1 VSESLLSPKRERRKQ
16 QRPGELLEA
25 ALDLFVEKGFAATK
39 SEEVAAKAGVSKGTL
54 FLYFPSKEELFKA
67 VVRENVVKTVKEGA
81 LEVANFKGSSAE
93 LLKTL
98 MLEWWRRYGS
108 TKASGITKLIIS
120 EGNHFP
126 DLAAF
131 YQEEVIDP
139 ATRMLKDILERGRA
153 TGEFLNFNTEH
164 TTMVVIA
171 PMLFLIMSKARQL
184 PLYFW
189 FPRNQPRKFHSAAC
203 RPACAWTFESKLTM
217 LISKKIV
224 VGIALVALA
233 GLLTLGFQKGWIGKR
248 ATQSSSL
255 KTNGPV
261 SIELSEGDIAIA
273 QKMTM
278 TQGLPISGTLKAV
291 RSAMVKARVAGELVL
306 LEVREGDAVKMGQV
320 VARVDNTEYLARQT
334 QNKQQAEAARAQV
347 EVAQRQ
353 FDNNNALVNQGFIS
367 KTALDTSI
375 SNLNGAKASYQA
387 ALATLDVATK
397 ALDDSVLKAPLN
409 GFVSQRFAQPG
420 ERVAP
425 EARIIEIV
433 DLSQL
438 ELEATLTS
446 AQAMNV
452 KLGQI
457 AQADC

>member
-1 VSESLLSPKRERRKQ
+1 
-16 QRPGELLEA
+16 
-25 ALDLFVEKGFAATK
+25 
-39 SEEVAAKAGVSKGTL
+39 
-54 FLYFPSKEELFKA
+54 
-67 VVRENVVKTVKEGA
+67 
-81 LEVANFKGSSAE
+81 
-93 LLKTL
+93 
-98 MLEWWRRYGS
+98 
-108 TKASGITKLIIS
+108 
-120 EGNHFP
+120 
-126 DLAAF
+126 
-131 YQEEVIDP
+131 
-139 ATRMLKDILERGRA
+139 
-153 TGEFLNFNTEH
+153 
-164 TTMVVIA
+164 
-171 PMLFLIMSKARQL
+171 
-184 PLYFW
+184 
-189 FPRNQPRKFHSAAC
+189 
-203 RPACAWTFESKLTM
+203 M
-217 LISKKIV
+217 LISKKLV
-224 VGIALVALA
+224 FGIALVVLA

-248 ATQSSSL
+248 VTQSSSL

-261 SIELSEGDIAIA
+261 SIELSDGDIAIA

-278 TQGLPISGTLKAV
+278 SQGLPVSGTLKAV
-291 RSAMVKARVAGELVL
+291 RSAMVKARVAGELVM
-306 LEVREGDAVKMGQV
+306 LEVREGDAVKIGQI
-320 VARVDNTEYLARQT
+320 VARVDNTEYLARQN

-387 ALATLDVATK
+387 ALSTLDVATK
-397 ALDDSVLKAPLN
+397 ALDDSVLKAPLH

-457 AQADC
+457 AKLNVEGTREEVSAKVLRINPSTQTGSRSVLIYLGLQSHPMLRQGVFVQGSLGTQKVQAIVVPLESVRSDKTKPYVQAIRDDKVMHIQVELGAKGEANGQAVMALKEIEEGALLLAPSAGAVRDGTLVTRAPKIPTTTTGAKP

>member
-1 VSESLLSPKRERRKQ
+1 
-16 QRPGELLEA
+16 
-25 ALDLFVEKGFAATK
+25 
-39 SEEVAAKAGVSKGTL
+39 
-54 FLYFPSKEELFKA
+54 
-67 VVRENVVKTVKEGA
+67 
-81 LEVANFKGSSAE
+81 
-93 LLKTL
+93 
-98 MLEWWRRYGS
+98 
-108 TKASGITKLIIS
+108 
-120 EGNHFP
+120 
-126 DLAAF
+126 
-131 YQEEVIDP
+131 
-139 ATRMLKDILERGRA
+139 
-153 TGEFLNFNTEH
+153 
-164 TTMVVIA
+164 
-171 PMLFLIMSKARQL
+171 
-184 PLYFW
+184 
-189 FPRNQPRKFHSAAC
+189 
-203 RPACAWTFESKLTM
+203 M
-217 LISKKIV
+217 LISKKLV
-224 VGIALVALA
+224 FGIAFVVLA

-261 SIELSEGDIAIA
+261 NIELSDGDIAIA

-278 TQGLPISGTLKAV
+278 IQGLPVSGTLKAV

-306 LEVREGDAVKMGQV
+306 LEVREGDAVKMGQI
-320 VARVDNTEYLARQT
+320 VARVDNTEYLARQS

-387 ALATLDVATK
+387 ALSTLDVATK

-457 AQADC
+457 AKLNVEGTHEEVSAKVLRINPSTQTGSRSVLIYLGLQSHPMLRQGVFVQGSLGTQKVQAIVVPLESVRSDKPMPYVQTIRDDKVMHIQVELGAKGEANGQAVMALKEIEEGALLLAPSAGAVRDGTLVTRTPKTPTVTTGAKP

>member
-1 VSESLLSPKRERRKQ
+1 
-16 QRPGELLEA
+16 
-25 ALDLFVEKGFAATK
+25 
-39 SEEVAAKAGVSKGTL
+39 
-54 FLYFPSKEELFKA
+54 
-67 VVRENVVKTVKEGA
+67 
-81 LEVANFKGSSAE
+81 
-93 LLKTL
+93 
-98 MLEWWRRYGS
+98 
-108 TKASGITKLIIS
+108 
-120 EGNHFP
+120 
-126 DLAAF
+126 
-131 YQEEVIDP
+131 
-139 ATRMLKDILERGRA
+139 
-153 TGEFLNFNTEH
+153 
-164 TTMVVIA
+164 
-171 PMLFLIMSKARQL
+171 
-184 PLYFW
+184 
-189 FPRNQPRKFHSAAC
+189 
-203 RPACAWTFESKLTM
+203 M
-217 LISKKIV
+217 LISKKLV
-224 VGIALVALA
+224 FGIAFVVLA

-255 KTNGPV
+255 KTNVSV
-261 SIELSEGDIAIA
+261 SIELSDGDIAIA

-278 TQGLPISGTLKAV
+278 TQGLPVSGTLKAV

-306 LEVREGDAVKMGQV
+306 LEVREGDAVKMGQI
-320 VARVDNTEYLARQT
+320 VARVDNTEYLARQS

-387 ALATLDVATK
+387 ALSTLDVATK

-457 AQADC
+457 AKLNVEGTHEEVSAKVLRINPSTQTGSRSVLIYLGLQSHPMLRQGVFVQGSLGTQKVQAIVVPLESVRSDKTKPYVQAIRDDKVMHIQVELGAKGEANGQAVMALKEIEEGALLLAPSAGAVRDGTLVTRAPKIPTTTTGAKP

>member
-1 VSESLLSPKRERRKQ
+1 
-16 QRPGELLEA
+16 
-25 ALDLFVEKGFAATK
+25 
-39 SEEVAAKAGVSKGTL
+39 
-54 FLYFPSKEELFKA
+54 
-67 VVRENVVKTVKEGA
+67 
-81 LEVANFKGSSAE
+81 
-93 LLKTL
+93 
-98 MLEWWRRYGS
+98 
-108 TKASGITKLIIS
+108 
-120 EGNHFP
+120 
-126 DLAAF
+126 
-131 YQEEVIDP
+131 
-139 ATRMLKDILERGRA
+139 
-153 TGEFLNFNTEH
+153 
-164 TTMVVIA
+164 
-171 PMLFLIMSKARQL
+171 
-184 PLYFW
+184 
-189 FPRNQPRKFHSAAC
+189 
-203 RPACAWTFESKLTM
+203 M
-217 LISKKIV
+217 LISKKFIW
-224 VGIALVALA
+224 GIAFVALA

-248 ATQSSSL
+248 ATQSSAL

-261 SIELSEGDIAIA
+261 SIELSDGDIAIA

-278 TQGLPISGTLKAV
+278 TQGLPVSGTLKAV
-291 RSAMVKARVAGELVL
+291 RSAMVKARVAGEIVL
-306 LEVREGDAVKMGQV
+306 LEVREGDAVKIGQI
-320 VARVDNTEYLARQT
+320 VARVDNTEYLARQN

-457 AQADC
+457 AKLNVEGTHEEVSAKVLRINPSTQTGSRSVLIYLGLQSHPILRQGVFVQGSLGTQKVQAIVVPLESVRSDKTKPYVQAIRDDKVIHIQVELGAKGEANGQAVMALKEIEEGALLLAPSAGAVRDGTLVTRAPKAPTATTGAKP

>member
-1 VSESLLSPKRERRKQ
+1 
-16 QRPGELLEA
+16 
-25 ALDLFVEKGFAATK
+25 
-39 SEEVAAKAGVSKGTL
+39 
-54 FLYFPSKEELFKA
+54 
-67 VVRENVVKTVKEGA
+67 
-81 LEVANFKGSSAE
+81 
-93 LLKTL
+93 
-98 MLEWWRRYGS
+98 
-108 TKASGITKLIIS
+108 
-120 EGNHFP
+120 
-126 DLAAF
+126 
-131 YQEEVIDP
+131 
-139 ATRMLKDILERGRA
+139 
-153 TGEFLNFNTEH
+153 
-164 TTMVVIA
+164 
-171 PMLFLIMSKARQL
+171 
-184 PLYFW
+184 
-189 FPRNQPRKFHSAAC
+189 
-203 RPACAWTFESKLTM
+203 M
-217 LISKKIV
+217 LISKKFIW
-224 VGIALVALA
+224 GIAFVALA

-261 SIELSEGDIAIA
+261 SIELSDGDIAIA

-278 TQGLPISGTLKAV
+278 TQGLPVSGTLKAV

-306 LEVREGDAVKMGQV
+306 LEVREGDAVKMGQI

-457 AQADC
+457 AKLNVEGTNEEVSAKVLRINPSTQAGSRSVLIYLGLQSHPLLRQGVFVQGSLGTQKVQAIVVPLESVRSDKTKPYVQIIRDDKVMHIQVELGAKGEANGQAVMALKEIEEGALLLAPSAGAVRDGTLVTRAPKISTPTAGAKP

>member
-1 VSESLLSPKRERRKQ
+1 
-16 QRPGELLEA
+16 
-25 ALDLFVEKGFAATK
+25 
-39 SEEVAAKAGVSKGTL
+39 
-54 FLYFPSKEELFKA
+54 
-67 VVRENVVKTVKEGA
+67 
-81 LEVANFKGSSAE
+81 
-93 LLKTL
+93 
-98 MLEWWRRYGS
+98 
-108 TKASGITKLIIS
+108 
-120 EGNHFP
+120 
-126 DLAAF
+126 
-131 YQEEVIDP
+131 
-139 ATRMLKDILERGRA
+139 
-153 TGEFLNFNTEH
+153 
-164 TTMVVIA
+164 
-171 PMLFLIMSKARQL
+171 
-184 PLYFW
+184 
-189 FPRNQPRKFHSAAC
+189 
-203 RPACAWTFESKLTM
+203 M
-217 LISKKIV
+217 LISKKLV
-224 VGIALVALA
+224 FGIAFVVLA

-248 ATQSSSL
+248 VTQSSSL
-255 KTNGPV
+255 KSNGPV
-261 SIELSEGDIAIA
+261 SIELSDGDIAIA
-273 QKMTM
+273 EKMTM
-278 TQGLPISGTLKAV
+278 SQGLPVSGTLKAV

-306 LEVREGDAVKMGQV
+306 LEVREGDPVKIGQI
-320 VARVDNTEYLARQT
+320 VARVDNTEYLARQN

-457 AQADC
+457 AKLNVEGTHEEVSAKVLRINPSTQTGSRSVLIYLGLQSHPMLRQGVFVQGNLGTQKVQAIVVPLESVRSDKTKPYVQAIRDDKVMHIQVELGAKGEANGQAVMALKEIEEGALLLAPSAGAVRDGTLVTRAPKIPTTTTGAKP

>member
-1 VSESLLSPKRERRKQ
+1 
-16 QRPGELLEA
+16 
-25 ALDLFVEKGFAATK
+25 
-39 SEEVAAKAGVSKGTL
+39 
-54 FLYFPSKEELFKA
+54 
-67 VVRENVVKTVKEGA
+67 
-81 LEVANFKGSSAE
+81 
-93 LLKTL
+93 
-98 MLEWWRRYGS
+98 
-108 TKASGITKLIIS
+108 
-120 EGNHFP
+120 
-126 DLAAF
+126 
-131 YQEEVIDP
+131 
-139 ATRMLKDILERGRA
+139 
-153 TGEFLNFNTEH
+153 
-164 TTMVVIA
+164 
-171 PMLFLIMSKARQL
+171 
-184 PLYFW
+184 
-189 FPRNQPRKFHSAAC
+189 
-203 RPACAWTFESKLTM
+203 M
-217 LISKKIV
+217 LISKKLV
-224 VGIALVALA
+224 FGIAFVVLA

-248 ATQSSSL
+248 TTQSSSL

-261 SIELSEGDIAIA
+261 SIELSDGDIAIA
-273 QKMTM
+273 EKMTM
-278 TQGLPISGTLKAV
+278 SQGLPVSGTLKAV

-306 LEVREGDAVKMGQV
+306 LEVREGDAVKIGQI
-320 VARVDNTEYLARQT
+320 VARVDNTEYLARQN

-457 AQADC
+457 AKLNVEGTHEEVSAKVLRINPSTQTGSRSVLIYLGLQSHPMLRQGVFVQGSLGTQKVQAIVVPLESVRSDKTKPYVQAIRDDKVMHIQVELGAKGEANGQAVMALKEIEEGALLLAPSAGAVRDGTLVTRAPKIPTTTTGAKP

>member
-1 VSESLLSPKRERRKQ
+1 
-16 QRPGELLEA
+16 
-25 ALDLFVEKGFAATK
+25 
-39 SEEVAAKAGVSKGTL
+39 
-54 FLYFPSKEELFKA
+54 
-67 VVRENVVKTVKEGA
+67 
-81 LEVANFKGSSAE
+81 
-93 LLKTL
+93 
-98 MLEWWRRYGS
+98 
-108 TKASGITKLIIS
+108 
-120 EGNHFP
+120 
-126 DLAAF
+126 
-131 YQEEVIDP
+131 
-139 ATRMLKDILERGRA
+139 
-153 TGEFLNFNTEH
+153 
-164 TTMVVIA
+164 
-171 PMLFLIMSKARQL
+171 
-184 PLYFW
+184 
-189 FPRNQPRKFHSAAC
+189 
-203 RPACAWTFESKLTM
+203 M
-217 LISKKIV
+217 LISKKFIW
-224 VGIALVALA
+224 GIAFVALA

-248 ATQSSSL
+248 ATQSSAL

-261 SIELSEGDIAIA
+261 SIDLSDGDIAIA

-291 RSAMVKARVAGELVL
+291 RSAMVKARVAGELLL
-306 LEVREGDAVKMGQV
+306 LEVREGDAVKIGQI
-320 VARVDNTEYLARQT
+320 VARVDNTEYLARQN

-387 ALATLDVATK
+387 ALSTLDVATK

-457 AQADC
+457 AKLNVEGTHEEVSAKVLRINPSTQTGSRSVLIYLGLQSHPILRQGVFVQGSLGTQKVQAIVVPLESVRSDKTKPYVQAIRDDKVMHIQVELGAKGEANGQAVMALKEIEEGALLLAPSAGAVRDGTLVTRAPKAPTATTGAKP

>member
-1 VSESLLSPKRERRKQ
+1 
-16 QRPGELLEA
+16 
-25 ALDLFVEKGFAATK
+25 
-39 SEEVAAKAGVSKGTL
+39 
-54 FLYFPSKEELFKA
+54 
-67 VVRENVVKTVKEGA
+67 
-81 LEVANFKGSSAE
+81 
-93 LLKTL
+93 
-98 MLEWWRRYGS
+98 
-108 TKASGITKLIIS
+108 
-120 EGNHFP
+120 
-126 DLAAF
+126 
-131 YQEEVIDP
+131 
-139 ATRMLKDILERGRA
+139 
-153 TGEFLNFNTEH
+153 
-164 TTMVVIA
+164 
-171 PMLFLIMSKARQL
+171 
-184 PLYFW
+184 
-189 FPRNQPRKFHSAAC
+189 
-203 RPACAWTFESKLTM
+203 M
-217 LISKKIV
+217 LISKKLV
-224 VGIALVALA
+224 FGIAFVVLA

-255 KTNGPV
+255 KTNVSV
-261 SIELSEGDIAIA
+261 SIELSDGDIAIA

-278 TQGLPISGTLKAV
+278 SQGLPVSGTLKAV

-306 LEVREGDAVKMGQV
+306 LEVREGDAVKIGQI
-320 VARVDNTEYLARQT
+320 VARVDNTEYLARQN

-457 AQADC
+457 AKLNVEGTHEEVSAKVLRINPSTQTGSRSVLIYLGLQSHPMLRQGVFVQGSLGTQKVQAIVVPLESVRSDKTKPYVQAIRDDKVMHIQVELGAKGEANGQAVMALKEIEEGALLLAPSAGAVRDGTLVTRAPKIPTTTTGAKP

>member
-1 VSESLLSPKRERRKQ
+1 
-16 QRPGELLEA
+16 
-25 ALDLFVEKGFAATK
+25 
-39 SEEVAAKAGVSKGTL
+39 
-54 FLYFPSKEELFKA
+54 
-67 VVRENVVKTVKEGA
+67 
-81 LEVANFKGSSAE
+81 
-93 LLKTL
+93 
-98 MLEWWRRYGS
+98 
-108 TKASGITKLIIS
+108 
-120 EGNHFP
+120 
-126 DLAAF
+126 
-131 YQEEVIDP
+131 
-139 ATRMLKDILERGRA
+139 
-153 TGEFLNFNTEH
+153 
-164 TTMVVIA
+164 
-171 PMLFLIMSKARQL
+171 
-184 PLYFW
+184 
-189 FPRNQPRKFHSAAC
+189 
-203 RPACAWTFESKLTM
+203 M
-217 LISKKIV
+217 LISKKSV
-224 VGIALVALA
+224 FGIAFVVLA
-233 GLLTLGFQKGWIGKR
+233 GLLTLGYQKGWTGKR
-248 ATQSSSL
+248 ATESSPL

-261 SIELSEGDIAIA
+261 SIELSDGDIAVA
-273 QKMTM
+273 EKMTM
-278 TQGLPISGTLKAV
+278 TQGLPVSGTLKAI

-306 LEVREGDAVKMGQV
+306 LEVREGDAVKMGQI
-320 VARVDNTEYLARQT
+320 VARVDNTEYLARQS

-367 KTALDTSI
+367 KTALDTSV

-387 ALATLDVATK
+387 ALSALDVATK

-457 AQADC
+457 AKLNVEGTLEEVSAKVLRINPSTQTGSRSVLIYLGLQSHPMLRQGVFVQGSLGTQKVQAIVVPLESVRSDKPMPYVQAIRDDKVIHIQVELGAKGEANGQAVMALKEIEEGALLLAPSAGAVRDGTLVTRAPKNPTTTTGAKP

>member
-1 VSESLLSPKRERRKQ
+1 
-16 QRPGELLEA
+16 
-25 ALDLFVEKGFAATK
+25 
-39 SEEVAAKAGVSKGTL
+39 
-54 FLYFPSKEELFKA
+54 
-67 VVRENVVKTVKEGA
+67 
-81 LEVANFKGSSAE
+81 
-93 LLKTL
+93 
-98 MLEWWRRYGS
+98 
-108 TKASGITKLIIS
+108 
-120 EGNHFP
+120 
-126 DLAAF
+126 
-131 YQEEVIDP
+131 
-139 ATRMLKDILERGRA
+139 
-153 TGEFLNFNTEH
+153 
-164 TTMVVIA
+164 
-171 PMLFLIMSKARQL
+171 
-184 PLYFW
+184 
-189 FPRNQPRKFHSAAC
+189 
-203 RPACAWTFESKLTM
+203 M
-217 LISKKIV
+217 LISKKLV
-224 VGIALVALA
+224 FGIAFVVLA

-248 ATQSSSL
+248 VTQSSSL
-255 KTNGPV
+255 KSNGPV
-261 SIELSEGDIAIA
+261 SIELSDGDIAIA
-273 QKMTM
+273 EKMTM
-278 TQGLPISGTLKAV
+278 SQGLPVSGTLKAV

-306 LEVREGDAVKMGQV
+306 LEVREGDAVKIGQI
-320 VARVDNTEYLARQT
+320 VARVDNTEYLARQN

-457 AQADC
+457 AKLNVEGTREEVSAKVLRINPSTQTGSRSVLIYLGLQSHPMLRQGVFVQGNLGTQKVQAIVVPLESVRSDKTKPYVQAIRDDKVMHIQVELGAKGEANGQAVMALKEIEEGALLLAPSAGAVRDGTLVTRAPKIPTTTTGAKP

>member
-1 VSESLLSPKRERRKQ
+1 
-16 QRPGELLEA
+16 
-25 ALDLFVEKGFAATK
+25 
-39 SEEVAAKAGVSKGTL
+39 
-54 FLYFPSKEELFKA
+54 
-67 VVRENVVKTVKEGA
+67 
-81 LEVANFKGSSAE
+81 
-93 LLKTL
+93 
-98 MLEWWRRYGS
+98 
-108 TKASGITKLIIS
+108 
-120 EGNHFP
+120 
-126 DLAAF
+126 
-131 YQEEVIDP
+131 
-139 ATRMLKDILERGRA
+139 
-153 TGEFLNFNTEH
+153 
-164 TTMVVIA
+164 
-171 PMLFLIMSKARQL
+171 
-184 PLYFW
+184 
-189 FPRNQPRKFHSAAC
+189 
-203 RPACAWTFESKLTM
+203 M
-217 LISKKIV
+217 LISKKIALGIGFV
-224 VGIALVALA
+224 VLA

-248 ATQSSSL
+248 AAESSAL

-261 SIELSEGDIAIA
+261 SIELSDGDIAIA

-278 TQGLPISGTLKAV
+278 TQGLPVSGTLKAV
-291 RSAMVKARVAGELVL
+291 RSAMIKARVAGELVM
-306 LEVREGDAVKMGQV
+306 LEVREGDAVKMGQI
-320 VARVDNTEYLARQT
+320 VARVDNTEYLARQS

-387 ALATLDVATK
+387 ALAALDVTTK

-446 AQAMNV
+446 AEAMNV
-452 KLGQI
+452 RLGQI
-457 AQADC
+457 AKLNVEGTNEEISAKVLRINPSTQAGSRSVLIYLGLQTHPLLRQGVFVQGSLGTQKVQAIVVPLESVRSDKPMPYVQTIRDGKVMHIQVVLGAKGEANGSAVMALKEIEEGAQLLAPSAGAVRDGTLVTRAPQTPKSPAGAKP

>member
-1 VSESLLSPKRERRKQ
+1 
-16 QRPGELLEA
+16 
-25 ALDLFVEKGFAATK
+25 
-39 SEEVAAKAGVSKGTL
+39 
-54 FLYFPSKEELFKA
+54 
-67 VVRENVVKTVKEGA
+67 
-81 LEVANFKGSSAE
+81 
-93 LLKTL
+93 
-98 MLEWWRRYGS
+98 
-108 TKASGITKLIIS
+108 
-120 EGNHFP
+120 
-126 DLAAF
+126 
-131 YQEEVIDP
+131 
-139 ATRMLKDILERGRA
+139 
-153 TGEFLNFNTEH
+153 
-164 TTMVVIA
+164 
-171 PMLFLIMSKARQL
+171 
-184 PLYFW
+184 
-189 FPRNQPRKFHSAAC
+189 
-203 RPACAWTFESKLTM
+203 M
-217 LISKKIV
+217 LISKKFIW
-224 VGIALVALA
+224 GIAFVALA

-248 ATQSSSL
+248 ATQSSAL

-261 SIELSEGDIAIA
+261 SIDLSDGDIAIA

-306 LEVREGDAVKMGQV
+306 LEVREGDAVKIGQI
-320 VARVDNTEYLARQT
+320 VARVDNTEYLARQS

-457 AQADC
+457 AKLNVEGTHEEVSAKVLRINPSTQTGSRSVLIYLGLQSHPILRQGVFVQGSLGTQKVQAIVVPLESVRSDKTKPYVQAIRDDKVIHIQVELGAKGEANGQAVMALKEIEEGALLLAPSAGAVRDGTLVTRAPKAPTATTGAKP

>member
-1 VSESLLSPKRERRKQ
+1 
-16 QRPGELLEA
+16 
-25 ALDLFVEKGFAATK
+25 
-39 SEEVAAKAGVSKGTL
+39 
-54 FLYFPSKEELFKA
+54 
-67 VVRENVVKTVKEGA
+67 
-81 LEVANFKGSSAE
+81 
-93 LLKTL
+93 
-98 MLEWWRRYGS
+98 
-108 TKASGITKLIIS
+108 
-120 EGNHFP
+120 
-126 DLAAF
+126 
-131 YQEEVIDP
+131 
-139 ATRMLKDILERGRA
+139 
-153 TGEFLNFNTEH
+153 
-164 TTMVVIA
+164 
-171 PMLFLIMSKARQL
+171 
-184 PLYFW
+184 
-189 FPRNQPRKFHSAAC
+189 
-203 RPACAWTFESKLTM
+203 M
-217 LISKKIV
+217 LISKKFIW
-224 VGIALVALA
+224 GIAFVALA

-248 ATQSSSL
+248 ATQSSAL

-261 SIELSEGDIAIA
+261 SIDLSDGDIAIA

-291 RSAMVKARVAGELVL
+291 RSAMVKARVAGEIVL
-306 LEVREGDAVKMGQV
+306 LEVREGDAVKIGQI
-320 VARVDNTEYLARQT
+320 VARVDNTEYLARQN

-387 ALATLDVATK
+387 ALSTLDVATK

-446 AQAMNV
+446 AEAMNV

-457 AQADC
+457 AKLNVEGTNEEVSAKVLRINPSTQAGSRSVLIYLGLQSHPLLRQGVFVQGSLGTQKVQAIVVPLESVRSDKTKPYVQAIRDDKVIHIQVELGAKGEANGQAVMALKEIEEGALLLAPSAGAVRDGTLVTRAPKAPTATTGAKP

>member
-1 VSESLLSPKRERRKQ
+1 
-16 QRPGELLEA
+16 
-25 ALDLFVEKGFAATK
+25 
-39 SEEVAAKAGVSKGTL
+39 
-54 FLYFPSKEELFKA
+54 
-67 VVRENVVKTVKEGA
+67 
-81 LEVANFKGSSAE
+81 
-93 LLKTL
+93 
-98 MLEWWRRYGS
+98 
-108 TKASGITKLIIS
+108 
-120 EGNHFP
+120 
-126 DLAAF
+126 
-131 YQEEVIDP
+131 
-139 ATRMLKDILERGRA
+139 
-153 TGEFLNFNTEH
+153 
-164 TTMVVIA
+164 
-171 PMLFLIMSKARQL
+171 
-184 PLYFW
+184 
-189 FPRNQPRKFHSAAC
+189 
-203 RPACAWTFESKLTM
+203 M
-217 LISKKIV
+217 LISKKFIW
-224 VGIALVALA
+224 GIAFVALA

-248 ATQSSSL
+248 ATQSSAL
-255 KTNGPV
+255 KTNGSV
-261 SIELSEGDIAIA
+261 SIELSDGDIAIA

-291 RSAMVKARVAGELVL
+291 RSAMVKARVAGELVM
-306 LEVREGDAVKMGQV
+306 LEVREGDAVKIGQI
-320 VARVDNTEYLARQT
+320 VARVDNTEYLARQN

-387 ALATLDVATK
+387 ALSTLDVATK

-457 AQADC
+457 AKLNVEGTHEEVSAKVLRINPSTQTGSRSVLIYLGLQSHPILRQGVFVQGSLGTQKVQAIVVPLESVRSDKTKPYVQAIRDDKVMHIQVELGAKGEANGQAVMALKEIEEGALLLAPSAGAVRDGTLVTRAPKAPTATTGAKP